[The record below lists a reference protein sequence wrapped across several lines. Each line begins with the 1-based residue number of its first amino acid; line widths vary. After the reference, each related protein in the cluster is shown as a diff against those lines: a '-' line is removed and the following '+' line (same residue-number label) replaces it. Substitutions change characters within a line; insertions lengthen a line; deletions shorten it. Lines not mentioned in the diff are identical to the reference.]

1 VIDMHAHV
9 MVSEVEALV
18 AGQEGRAREAAQQ
31 AGWMSAD
38 SVAHNRSLA
47 PHYAAKFADVAV
59 RVADMDAMGVDIQAI
74 STSPTQYNY
83 WADRALAE
91 KLVAAAN
98 AFIAAQVAANPSRFT
113 GLGAVALQ
121 HPDLAVEQLTHGI
134 RGLGLKGVEVSTR
147 VLGREL
153 ADSSLEP
160 FWARAEELGAVVFIH
175 PLGCTLGERLAPY
188 YLGNVIGNPTE
199 TTVALSHLIF
209 SGLLDRHPALKICA
223 AHGGGYLPYY
233 IARSD
238 HAYEVRPESRTV
250 KDPPSAYLRR
260 IWFDSLLYGPVG
272 LRHLVEQVGSSQ
284 VVLGTDYPF
293 DMGVMDPLE
302 RLAAAG
308 LAPEVEL
315 AIRGGNAAALL
326 RLDTDHKPPPLG
338 SANS

>member
-1 VIDMHAHV
+1 
-9 MVSEVEALV
+9 
-18 AGQEGRAREAAQQ
+18 
-31 AGWMSAD
+31 MSAD

-47 PHYAAKFADVAV
+47 PHYAARFADVAV
-59 RVADMDAMGVDIQAI
+59 RLRDMDAMGVDIQAI

-83 WADRALAE
+83 WAERPLAE
-91 KLVAAAN
+91 KLVSAAN
-98 AFIAAQVAANPSRFT
+98 AFIAAQVAANPARFT

-121 HPDLAVEQLTHGI
+121 HPHLAVEQLTHGV

-147 VLGREL
+147 VGALEL
-153 ADSSLEP
+153 ADPSLEP

-188 YLGNVIGNPTE
+188 YLGNVIGNPAE

-209 SGLLDRHPALKICA
+209 SGVFDRYPALKICA

-238 HAYEVRPESRTV
+238 HAYEVRPESRTT
-250 KDPPSAYLRR
+250 KAPPSEYLKS
-260 IWFDSLLYGPVG
+260 IWFDSLIYGPIG
-272 LRHLVEQVGSSQ
+272 LRHLVEQVGAGQ

-293 DMGVMDPLE
+293 DMGVTNPLE

-308 LAPEVEL
+308 LPAEVET
-315 AIRGGNAAALL
+315 AIRGANAARLLAL
-326 RLDTDHKPPPLG
+326 G
-338 SANS
+338 